1 MRPSL
6 VTSFAVFLFLRS
18 YVFAQSSTIS
28 TVPSSTIPTAQA
40 STISTAGGQSGY
52 TGYNLTLTGDQ
63 DGSTTYDTLDTPS
76 NVSTT
81 YPPPDIYLN
90 ASVHVGE
97 IDIIVE
103 NITAQINLQAQVL
116 SLLQFNAGVDV
127 SIDRVALTIQNVTA
141 KVVLEARLEN
151 LVLMIGDILDSLD
164 LNPALAALGTDL
176 VNITNT
182 TVGALESP
190 SIQSRGV
197 PASYDLAHNVL
208 YSTNNYQ
215 GNTHSNRILTQ
226 TGTIIDQ
233 FLDNDGNIKSQQTV
247 GYYLKDMTFNGE
259 NTSAVI
265 HGQPVWKLEYLYAPF
280 NGLSV
285 VSNIYVN
292 DTGSVMATQVLSEL
306 FGGGTST
313 IGD

>member
-1 MRPSL
+1 MVPSL
-6 VTSFAVFLFLRS
+6 LKCLATVLLSVS
-18 YVFAQSSTIS
+18 YVSSQSS
-28 TVPSSTIPTAQA
+28 
-40 STISTAGGQSGY
+40 ISTAGGNTGY
-52 TGYNLTLTGDQ
+52 TGYNLSLTGDPE
-63 DGSTTYDTLDTPS
+63 STTYDTLDTPS

-81 YPPPDIYLN
+81 YPEPDIYLN

-103 NITAQINLQAQVL
+103 NLTAKINLDAQVL
-116 SLLQFNAGVDV
+116 NLLTFNAGVDL
-127 SIDRVALTIQNVTA
+127 SIDRVSLTIQNVTA
-141 KVVLEARLEN
+141 KVTLEARLEN
-151 LVLMIGDILDSLD
+151 LVLMIGDILNSLD

-190 SIQSRGV
+190 SIQSRNV
-197 PASYDLAHNVL
+197 PLSYDLAHNVL

-226 TGTIIDQ
+226 TGSIIDQ
-233 FLDNDGNIKSQQTV
+233 YLDNDGNIKSQQTV
-247 GYYLKDMTFNGE
+247 GYYLKDMTSNG
-259 NTSAVI
+259 NNKSAVI
-265 HGQPVWKLEYLYAPF
+265 HGQPVWKLEYVYAPF
-280 NGLSV
+280 VGLNV

-292 DTGSVMATQVLSEL
+292 DTGAVMATQVLSEL
-306 FGGGTST
+306 YGGGTST

>member
-1 MRPSL
+1 MRLSL
-6 VTSFAVFLFLRS
+6 VKNLAVVLLYS
-18 YVFAQSSTIS
+18 YVYAQS
-28 TVPSSTIPTAQA
+28 A
-40 STISTAGGQSGY
+40 ISTAGGQTGY
-52 TGYNLTLTGDQ
+52 TGYNLSLTGDPE
-63 DGSTTYDTLDTPS
+63 STTYDTLDTPS

-81 YPPPDIYLN
+81 NPPPDIYLN

-97 IDIIVE
+97 IDILVE
-103 NITAQINLQAQVL
+103 NLTAKINLEAQVL
-116 SLLQFNAGVDV
+116 SLLTFNAGVDL

-151 LVLMIGDILDSLD
+151 LVLMIGDILNSLD
-164 LNPALAALGTDL
+164 LNPALVALGTDL

-182 TVGALESP
+182 TVGALEGP
-190 SIQSRGV
+190 SIHSRGV
-197 PASYDLAHNVL
+197 PISYDLAHNVL

-226 TGTIIDQ
+226 SGTIIDQ

-265 HGQPVWKLEYLYAPF
+265 NGQPVWKLEYLYAPF
-280 NGLSV
+280 IGLQV

-292 DTGSVMATQVLSEL
+292 DTGNVMATQVLSEL
-306 FGGGTST
+306 YGGGSST

>member
-6 VTSFAVFLFLRS
+6 VLNVAIILFS
-18 YVFAQSSTIS
+18 GYCVYGQSSVS
-28 TVPSSTIPTAQA
+28 A
-40 STISTAGGQSGY
+40 SGGNTGY
-52 TGYNLTLTGDQ
+52 TGYNLTVDGDPE
-63 DGSTTYDTLDTPS
+63 DVDYSTLDTPS

-103 NITAQINLQAQVL
+103 NITAKINLEAQVL
-116 SLLQFNAGVDV
+116 SLLTFNAGVDL

-151 LVLMIGDILDSLD
+151 LVLMIGDILNSLD
-164 LNPALAALGTDL
+164 LNPALATLGTDL

-182 TVGALESP
+182 TVTALESP
-190 SIQSRGV
+190 SIHSRGV
-197 PASYDLAHNVL
+197 PISYDLAHNVL

-215 GNTHSNRILTQ
+215 GNTHANRILTQ
-226 TGTIIDQ
+226 TGTIVDQ
-233 FLDNDGNIKSQQTV
+233 FLDNDGNIKSTQTV

-265 HGQPVWKLEYLYAPF
+265 HGQPVWKLEYLYQPF
-280 NGLSV
+280 IGLMV

-292 DTGSVMATQVLSEL
+292 DTGTVMATQVLSEL
-306 FGGGTST
+306 SGGGSST